1 MGVPLPFVFLSAC
14 KTPGSAHLSHLFL
27 PSIIFLILPKR
38 SPRYGGGE
46 EVRDDAFRCFP
57 QKARRVHWSTEAAPA
72 GAVDRTH
79 FSPICPIFFLTRTPD
94 KHKINRYFFQQDQ
107 TLMEGSTWQ

>member
-1 MGVPLPFVFLSAC
+1 MRSDVFH
-14 KTPGSAHLSHLFL
+14 K
-27 PSIIFLILPKR
+27 
-38 SPRYGGGE
+38 
-46 EVRDDAFRCFP
+46 
-57 QKARRVHWSTEAAPA
+57 KARRVHWSTEAAPPGLWTA
-72 GAVDRTH
+72 PI